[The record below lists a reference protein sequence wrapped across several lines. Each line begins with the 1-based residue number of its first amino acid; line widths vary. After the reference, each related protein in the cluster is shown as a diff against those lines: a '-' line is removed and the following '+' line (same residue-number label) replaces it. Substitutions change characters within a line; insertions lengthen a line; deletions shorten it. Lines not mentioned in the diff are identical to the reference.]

1 MHEFDRFNYR
11 RRIVINCK
19 NKFKNFARGNYHFL
33 GYIKK
38 FLLLILAILSHFSP
52 KAALSLALIIFTI

>member
-1 MHEFDRFNYR
+1 M
-11 RRIVINCK
+11 VINSK